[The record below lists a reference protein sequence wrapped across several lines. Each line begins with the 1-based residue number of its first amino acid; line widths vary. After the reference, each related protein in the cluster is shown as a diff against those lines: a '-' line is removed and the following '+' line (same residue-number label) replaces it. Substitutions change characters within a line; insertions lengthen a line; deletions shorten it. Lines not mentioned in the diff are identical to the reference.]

1 MSFTLQSI
9 HDDPDTTRK
18 FIRLL
23 QSKLPCTFRELCVHA
38 HEVCP
43 EVKLFCDSKQQKLI
57 GSDKGSAGKLVEF
70 FLFGRA
76 PNNDTSPDLT
86 LGDIKATHI
95 KKVGSFYNAKE
106 RLTLTNVGS
115 TTHPTTLQHIV
126 ESTLQENK
134 CYPKVRNGI
143 LAVFVE
149 NKSCPTMDEIFQEQ
163 IVALFHYDLES
174 LPAETRTVI
183 DEDYARI
190 VKCVQENAV
199 SQKGQQ
205 YLHIH
210 PHGSKGSKTR
220 AFGFT
225 NKFVTTL
232 ICHCTGR
239 PLIKKGRS
247 WRFSI

>member
-1 MSFTLQSI
+1 MSFTLNLI
-9 HDDPDTTRK
+9 HTHPPTALK
-18 FIRLL
+18 YIEQL
-23 QSKLPCTFRELCVHA
+23 QTVHPCTFQVQINHA
-38 HEVCP
+38 HELCP
-43 EVKLFCDSKQQKLI
+43 ELKSFCEANQQKLV
-57 GSDKGSAGKLVEF
+57 GTDKGSVGKLVEF
-70 FLFGRA
+70 FLFGRL
-76 PNNDTSPDLT
+76 PNNDRAPDLT

-134 CYPKVRNGI
+134 CYPKVRNGV
-143 LAVFVE
+143 LAVFE
-149 NKSCPTMDEIFQEQ
+149 RNKTRPTMEEIFEEKL
-163 IVALFHYDLES
+163 VALFHYDLES
-174 LPAETRTVI
+174 LPAETRTVVE
-183 DEDYARI
+183 EDYGRI
-190 VKCVQENAV
+190 ATCVRDNAV

-232 ICHCTGR
+232 ICHYTSR

-247 WRFSI
+247 WMFSI

>member
-18 FIRLL
+18 FIGLL
-23 QSKLPCTFRELCVHA
+23 QSKLPCTFIDGHNYASTL
-38 HEVCP
+38 CP
-43 EVKLFCDSKQQKLI
+43 ELKSFCEANQQKLV
-57 GSDKGSAGKLVEF
+57 GNDKGSVGKLVEF
-70 FLFGRA
+70 FLFGRL
-76 PNNDTSPDLT
+76 PNNDRAPDLT
-86 LGDIKATHI
+86 LGDIKSTHI

-106 RLTLTNVGS
+106 RVYITNVGS
-115 TTHPTTLQHIV
+115 TAEPTTLQHIV
-126 ESTLQENK
+126 QSTLQENK
-134 CYPKVRNGI
+134 CYPKVRNGV
-143 LAVFVE
+143 LAVFE
-149 NKSCPTMDEIFQEQ
+149 RNKTRPTMEEIFEEKL
-163 IVALFHYDLES
+163 VALFHYDLES
-174 LPAETRTVI
+174 IPLETRTVI
-183 DEDYARI
+183 DEDYGRI

-225 NKFVTTL
+225 NKFVTWL
-232 ICHCTGR
+232 ICHYTSR

-247 WRFSI
+247 WMFSI